1 VTTRL
6 PPRPPGRPSK
16 LITSVANPVVLETRR
31 LERERKER
39 ERQGVYLAWG
49 LHLAGDALSAGA
61 GIARALISPD
71 DMAGPEAIDLMS
83 RFAAGGTPIMQVTSK
98 VLDAIAMGAGD
109 QGVLLVIRRPA
120 DTLDTVIASGTTL
133 VLAAHGVQ
141 DPGNLGSMARSALA
155 CGAGAL
161 VALEGC
167 ADPFASKVVRAAMG
181 AHVRLPVLLGKTAP
195 ALAALRRGGFFIV
208 AAAPNDGSRPDAVDL
223 SRKSVLLLG
232 GEGSGLP
239 ASILEAA
246 SERVRI
252 PMTPVASSLNV
263 GAAAAIL
270 LYEAQRQRGFP
281 IGR

>member
-1 VTTRL
+1 MNHQR
-6 PPRPPGRPSK
+6 RPPGLPVKTIS
-16 LITSVANPVVLETRR
+16 SVANPVVLETRR

-49 LHLAGDALSAGA
+49 LHLAGEALSAGA
-61 GIARALISPD
+61 EIVRAFISPD
-71 DMAGPEAIDLMS
+71 DMTGPEAIDLMT
-83 RFAAGGTPIMQVTSK
+83 RIAAGTSPVVRVTSK
-98 VLDAIAMGAGD
+98 VLDAISTGAGD
-109 QGVLLVIRRPA
+109 QGVLMVIRRPA
-120 DTLDTVIASGTTL
+120 WTLDAVIASGATL

-155 CGAGAL
+155 CGADAL

-167 ADPFASKVVRAAMG
+167 ADPFASKVVRSAMG
-181 AHVRLPVLLGKTAP
+181 AHVRLPVLAARADP
-195 ALAALRRGGFFIV
+195 ALGALRRGGFVLV
-208 AAAPNDGSRPDAVDL
+208 AADPGDGSRPDGVDL
-223 SRKSVLLLG
+223 SRKLVLLLG

-246 SERVRI
+246 SVRVRI

-281 IGR
+281 SGG